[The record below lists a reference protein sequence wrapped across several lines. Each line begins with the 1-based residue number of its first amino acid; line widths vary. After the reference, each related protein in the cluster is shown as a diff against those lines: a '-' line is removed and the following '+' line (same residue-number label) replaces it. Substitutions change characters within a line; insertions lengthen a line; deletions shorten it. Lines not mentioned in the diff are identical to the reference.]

1 MCHTCLLLS
10 SVRKLYITDLRD
22 DALDVP
28 GPGPLAALYEVV
40 RGAMADDEEEEAV
53 GVSVQLVLRQLPL
66 HTVHSLAR
74 EVPINLDLESY
85 ENLSLNIFLDCEIV

>member
-1 MCHTCLLLS
+1 MKYSLVWSLLFCSL
-10 SVRKLYITDLRD
+10 LYISPCLQGRHEGQP
-22 DALDVP
+22 V
-28 GPGPLAALYEVV
+28 EKKVV

-74 EVPINLDLESY
+74 EVPINLDLKSC
-85 ENLSLNIFLDCEIV
+85 ENLSLIILLDCEMV